1 MNENESKGKFNFV
14 GNLLWLDFVNT
25 EIVADGQPVDLL
37 ANSADFADWLVQAGV
52 IVEAEARFFLPIDA
66 EGFAAVLAFRRTLRN
81 MAAALSANETIAEET
96 ISGETI
102 AEINSWL
109 ARRQSRLSLER
120 TETGYAT
127 RARSLWEDALDSL
140 APIAESAA
148 DLLANGDFALL
159 RKCENPQC
167 VLYFY
172 DTTKNHARRW
182 CSMSGC
188 GNRHK
193 VGEYYKRKK
202 TAAA

>member
-1 MNENESKGKFNFV
+1 MSENENHGKFYFV

-25 EIVADGQPVDLL
+25 EIVADGQAVDLL
-37 ANSADFADWLVQAGV
+37 ANDGDFADWLRYAGV
-52 IVEAEARFFLPIDA
+52 ITEADADLFSRMNAEA
-66 EGFAAVLAFRRTLRN
+66 LADVRTFRRTLRSL
-81 MAAALSANETIAEET
+81 AAAISEGATISEETIA
-96 ISGETI
+96 
-102 AEINSWL
+102 AINVWL
-109 ARRQSRLSLER
+109 ARRKVEFTLEKL
-120 TETGYAT
+120 ETGYAKT
-127 RARSLWEDALDSL
+127 ARSLWENALDSL

-148 DLLANGDFALL
+148 DLLADGDFALL

-193 VGEYYKRKK
+193 VAAHYQRKK
-202 TAAA
+202 KVAGG